1 MPNYIDNEEFIK
13 LILIYRKTG
22 NRIVYNEIGKRFL
35 AIVTNKLRM
44 PCFIN
49 YSDDRKSEMISDA
62 LWYMTKNIAKYDPA
76 FMMDDSLRISPFA
89 YFGRVVDRAFLQKIA
104 EYKRRDKMFKPITY
118 IDNIESD
125 AFQKSTVFRESATV
139 KFERVTLFDP
149 NHKKE
154 KREPDA

>member
-1 MPNYIDNEEFIK
+1 MSNYIDNEEFLK

-22 NRIVYNEIGKRFL
+22 NLIVYNEIGRKFL

-62 LWYMTKNIAKYDPA
+62 LWYMTKNLSKYDPT
-76 FMMDDSLRISPFA
+76 FIMDDSLRKSPFA
-89 YFGRVVDRAFLQKIA
+89 YFGKVVDRAFFQKIA
-104 EYKRRDKMFKPITY
+104 EYKKRDKMFKPISY

-125 AFQKSTVFRESATV
+125 VFQKSTVFREVNTE

-149 NHKKE
+149 RHNKPQKK
-154 KREPDA
+154 RI